1 MRRREAL
8 SMIGGAAAWPLAA
21 RAQQP
26 STKMIGFLHS
36 AAPEP
41 FRHVVQGFLTGLR
54 EAGLVEGRDVII
66 EYRWAA
72 GRHHRLPQLADEL
85 VARQVSVLV
94 SAGGLATALAA
105 KRATTS
111 IPIVFTGVDE
121 PIEAGLVASFSR
133 PGGNITGVT
142 AYTQALVVKRL
153 ELLIELVSSA
163 ETIAVLIN
171 RHNPRAE
178 RSMTDVHNAAQ
189 GSGRKLLIL
198 TAGDQDEIDTA
209 FLNLRN
215 SGAGALLVGSDP
227 SFMSQ
232 RETLVKLA
240 AQNAV
245 PTMYEFRE
253 FAVAGGLVSYGTN
266 IAAAYKQAGVYTARI
281 VKGEAPY
288 ELPVLRPTKVEL
300 IINLKTAQALNL
312 TIPPTLLARADEV
325 IE

>member
-1 MRRREAL
+1 MRRRDVIA
-8 SMIGGAAAWPLAA
+8 GFAVAAALP
-21 RAQQP
+21 RVSTAQQP
-26 STKMIGFLHS
+26 SKKSIGFLHS

-41 FRHVVQGFLTGLR
+41 FQHVVQGFLTGLR
-54 EAGLVEGRDVII
+54 EAGLVEGHDVVI

-72 GRHHRLPQLADEL
+72 GRYQRLPQLADEL

-111 IPIVFTGVDE
+111 IPIIFTGVDE
-121 PIEAGLVASFSR
+121 PVEAGLVASFSR

-163 ETIAVLIN
+163 DTTAVLIN

-178 RSMTDVHNAAQ
+178 RSMADVYNAAQ
-189 GSGRKLLIL
+189 GSGRKLLIV
-198 TAGDQDEIDTA
+198 TAGDHDEFATA
-209 FLNLRN
+209 FVNVGSSR
-215 SGAGALLVGSDP
+215 AGALLVSSDP
-227 SFMSQ
+227 FFFSQ

-240 AQNAV
+240 AQHAI

-253 FAVAGGLVSYGTN
+253 FVVAGGLVSYGTN
-266 IAAAYKQAGVYTARI
+266 LAAAYKQAGGYTARI
-281 VKGEAPY
+281 LKGESPH

-300 IINLKTAQALNL
+300 IINLKTAQALGL

-325 IE
+325 VE